1 MEVELE
7 KYFFSSFHS
16 SPFFISECEYQI
28 CLEKWRNGG
37 GITAKLR
44 ERERGKMSAVLRR
57 AAPYPSELIDFFL
70 KYLRT

>member
-7 KYFFSSFHS
+7 KYFFSSFRS

-37 GITAKLR
+37 GKTAKLQRLSWR
-44 ERERGKMSAVLRR
+44 EREREIEREKERER
-57 AAPYPSELIDFFL
+57 E
-70 KYLRT
+70 R